1 MKYFSIIIL
10 LITGSYFHSQSI
22 KDNKV
27 SINYIQLPKK
37 KVDQSVSTF
46 FAIYKDSYNNQNS
59 RQLSVYQ
66 FKVDSAEAQQQA
78 KIAAWQNLYNSKKEN
93 HLKNL
98 STWKQNATKG
108 IVTPKPIEPI
118 WPKYP
123 EPYFLFP
130 PSITKAFNDLMSKTI
145 NIAGFSSGN
154 AGIEIEIDNLGLE
167 ILSIKGRYTQQNKS
181 YVVTVRYKMPVVI
194 KTSYNGQLLVQKQY
208 HNNVGTYNI
217 FNGKTEYDFE
227 LWKMNIQKENKDIWL
242 GLQRKLWNSAIDN
255 IKSIL
260 NSEIGYP
267 NKKEETEIYV
277 VKKFQ
282 EFSYD
287 KLLDALTFAQT
298 GYAAMSMDRDKSTAK
313 KSLKMAIDIWEKEL
327 EEADLQNKKARIN
340 AKISGLISANL
351 ADAYFWM
358 EDFEKTNYHINKA
371 LSQGNLKAK
380 SHCKKLKKDI
390 PDFRARYN
398 AFNQ

>member
-1 MKYFSIIIL
+1 
-10 LITGSYFHSQSI
+10 
-22 KDNKV
+22 
-27 SINYIQLPKK
+27 
-37 KVDQSVSTF
+37 
-46 FAIYKDSYNNQNS
+46 
-59 RQLSVYQ
+59 
-66 FKVDSAEAQQQA
+66 
-78 KIAAWQNLYNSKKEN
+78 
-93 HLKNL
+93 
-98 STWKQNATKG
+98 
-108 IVTPKPIEPI
+108 
-118 WPKYP
+118 
-123 EPYFLFP
+123 
-130 PSITKAFNDLMSKTI
+130 MSKTI
-145 NIAGFSSGN
+145 NIAGFSNGS

-167 ILSIKGRYTQQNKS
+167 ILSIKGRYAQQNKS
-181 YVVTVRYKMPVVI
+181 YVVTARYKMPVDN
-194 KTSYNGQLLVQKQY
+194 KSSYNGQVLVQKQY
-208 HNNVGTYNI
+208 HNNVGTHNI
-217 FNGKTEYDFE
+217 FNGKTEYDYE

-340 AKISGLISANL
+340 AKIS
-351 ADAYFWM
+351 
-358 EDFEKTNYHINKA
+358 
-371 LSQGNLKAK
+371 
-380 SHCKKLKKDI
+380 
-390 PDFRARYN
+390 
-398 AFNQ
+398 NQRQPCRCLFLDGGF